1 MTIIQPSKN
10 KNLIHLMLIFGA
22 ILTFVAGLY
31 VFIYSRTVNLT
42 HDLKKIEAE
51 LIELRVQNAD
61 LKNGFYSA
69 IDSKKLEDL
78 AQEKGLII
86 DRNPQWEFASH
97 F

>member
-1 MTIIQPSKN
+1 MFGAV
-10 KNLIHLMLIFGA
+10 LIFA
-22 ILTFVAGLY
+22 AGLY
-31 VFIYSRTVNLT
+31 VFIYSRTVSLT

-51 LIELRVQNAD
+51 LVELRVKNAE

>member
-1 MTIIQPSKN
+1 MTVIQPSKN
-10 KNLIHLMLIFGA
+10 QSFIHLIFIFGGLLISA
-22 ILTFVAGLY
+22 AGLY
-31 VFIYSRTVNLT
+31 VFIYSKTVNLT
-42 HDLKKIEAE
+42 YNMAKIEVE
-51 LIELRVQNAD
+51 VQELRVQNAE
-61 LKNGFYSA
+61 LKNGFYSV